1 MTQEIG
7 ALHHDI
13 HGYTLHGE
21 CDHLGF
27 GVGAISRVDGL
38 YCQNAS
44 TAQAYQQALDQD
56 QLPSICGLHASHV
69 DPLHQSLLEH
79 LRCTFALDFDALSQ
93 HCGVDVRQRYARHWP
108 ALQQLHADGVIVLDD
123 SGLEIPLH
131 ARLLVPAVCAAFEQP
146 NAMAIGHSAG
156 RRRR

>member
-1 MTQEIG
+1 
-7 ALHHDI
+7 
-13 HGYTLHGE
+13 
-21 CDHLGF
+21 
-27 GVGAISRVDGL
+27 GAISRVDGL

-69 DPLHQSLLEH
+69 DPLHQTLLER
-79 LRCTFALDFDALSQ
+79 LRCTFALDFDALTLHS
-93 HCGVDVRQRYARHWP
+93 GVDVRQRYARHWP
-108 ALQQLHADGVIVLDD
+108 ALQQLHTDGVIVLDAD
-123 SGLEIPLH
+123 GLDIPPH

-146 NAMAIGHSAG
+146 NAMVVGHSAG

>member
-1 MTQEIG
+1 MAQEIG

-69 DPLHQSLLEH
+69 DPLHQLLLEH
-79 LRCTFALDFDALSQ
+79 LRCTFALDLDALSQ

-108 ALQQLHADGVIVLDD
+108 ALQR
-123 SGLEIPLH
+123 P
-131 ARLLVPAVCAAFEQP
+131 P
-146 NAMAIGHSAG
+146 AG
-156 RRRR
+156 RCRIAACGQERRPATSFRDSC